1 MRPGSGPAEADVV
14 SDLPRGRRGRPES
27 QLCRVRGFSG
37 AEEGGFPGALFSGS
51 GDFPTEVISG
61 DWIFQGSFDD
71 DGRIDLI
78 DECAEPVV
86 DGEIHGM

>member
-1 MRPGSGPAEADVV
+1 MRPGSGPADAV

-37 AEEGGFPGALFSGS
+37 AEGGGASPVRFFSGS

-61 DWIFQGSFDD
+61 DWIFQGSFDG